1 MGNAVNCAKDNQ
13 NNYFGDDD
21 RDEMIGRDEK
31 KTKLKSEGSKQTLTR
46 SELHS
51 ALSTPNEMNSHI
63 KVMERAVNDD
73 TEIVK
78 VEGFPYLHPETF
90 DF

>member
-31 KTKLKSEGSKQTLTR
+31 KTKLKSEGSK
-46 SELHS
+46 
-51 ALSTPNEMNSHI
+51 
-63 KVMERAVNDD
+63 
-73 TEIVK
+73 
-78 VEGFPYLHPETF
+78 
-90 DF
+90 